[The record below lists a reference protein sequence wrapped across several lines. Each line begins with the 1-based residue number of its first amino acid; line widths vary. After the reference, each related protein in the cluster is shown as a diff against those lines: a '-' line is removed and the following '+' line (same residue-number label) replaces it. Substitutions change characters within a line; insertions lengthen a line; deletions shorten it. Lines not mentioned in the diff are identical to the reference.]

1 MEELTL
7 EQELELVVFD
17 KKVDMMSAD
26 QARELLKK
34 IHRTMAIREAMY
46 KAILKKSLGVE
57 DYQQNINRYL

>member
-26 QARELLKK
+26 QARDLLKK
-34 IHRTMAIREAMY
+34 VHRTMIIREAMY
-46 KAILKKSLGVE
+46 KAILKKRLGVE
-57 DYQQNINRYL
+57 DYQQNINRQL

>member
-26 QARELLKK
+26 QARDLLKK
-34 IHRTMAIREAMY
+34 VHRTMMIREAMY

>member
-26 QARELLKK
+26 QARDLLKK
-34 IHRTMAIREAMY
+34 VHRTMMIREAMY
-46 KAILKKSLGVE
+46 KAILKKRLGVE
-57 DYQQNINRYL
+57 DYQQNINRQL